1 MNASSVLSTCNRYRS
16 SRWWCAHLVAAGLA
30 AGLTLDV
37 KRVAGNSMAPALHPG
52 DLVLVAR
59 LPRGAPA
66 WLPRLWLRRGS
77 VVVLSP
83 PRDYGLAV
91 KRIVGLP
98 DERVRIADGG
108 VRVNG
113 SPMKEPYL
121 AAPERLTENRWQE
134 TRVPPGHFFVLGD
147 NRTAASDSRVWGP
160 IPRSA
165 LRGIVLF
172 VLVPGRAVGRT

>member
-1 MNASSVLSTCNRYRS
+1 MRVVSVHLQPIPLFAMV
-16 SRWWCAHLVAAGLA
+16 CAHLVAAGLV

-37 KRVAGNSMAPALHPG
+37 KRVAGDSMAPALHPG

-77 VVVLSP
+77 VVVLSR
-83 PRDYGLAV
+83 PRDHGLAV

-98 DERVRIADGG
+98 DERVRISDG
-108 VRVNG
+108 VLQVNG
-113 SPMKEPYL
+113 SPITEPYL
-121 AAPERLTENRWQE
+121 AAPERPTENRRQE
-134 TRVPPGHFFVLGD
+134 TRVPPGHYFVLGD
-147 NRTAASDSRVWGP
+147 NRAVASDSRVWGP
-160 IPRSA
+160 IPRTA

-172 VLVPGRAVGRT
+172 VLVPGETVGRT